1 MAHYLFSILH
11 FRETTTPDEILV
23 RMDLVVKDV
32 GDLFINLGGES
43 DSQEK
48 IIAEIKTFVN
58 ELKTRFQSRIIKQ
71 SGQILFGTA

>member
-1 MAHYLFSILH
+1 
-11 FRETTTPDEILV
+11 
-23 RMDLVVKDV
+23 MDLVVKDV

-48 IIAEIKTFVN
+48 LIAEIKTFVN

-71 SGQILFGTA
+71 SGQILFVTAWIYNQDFDEQ

>member
-1 MAHYLFSILH
+1 
-11 FRETTTPDEILV
+11 
-23 RMDLVVKDV
+23 MDLVVKDV